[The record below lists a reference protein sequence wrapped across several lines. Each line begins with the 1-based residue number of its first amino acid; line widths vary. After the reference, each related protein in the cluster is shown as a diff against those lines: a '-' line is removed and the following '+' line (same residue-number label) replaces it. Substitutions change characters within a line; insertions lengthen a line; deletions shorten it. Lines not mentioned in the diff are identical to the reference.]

1 MTEPEQFTS
10 IEEKQPKHRGSQLLA
25 IAALLVVVL
34 GAVWSIDGQW
44 IGFLL
49 LGGGL
54 ATLIAVMLWAVKN
67 WEWDR

>member
-10 IEEKQPKHRGSQLLA
+10 IEQKQSKHRGSQLLV
-25 IAALLVVVL
+25 IAALAVVVL

-44 IGFLL
+44 YGFVL

-54 ATLIAVMLWAVKN
+54 AALIALTVWAIKN
-67 WEWDR
+67 WDW

>member
-1 MTEPEQFTS
+1 MTEPEHFTS
-10 IEEKQPKHRGSQLLA
+10 IEEKQPKHRGSQLLV
-25 IAALLVVVL
+25 IAALLLVVL

-44 IGFLL
+44 IGFVL

-54 ATLIAVMLWAVKN
+54 AALIVLMLWGSNN